1 MKKST
6 KITIALIIAI
16 AIIAVIAIILISSK
30 SSENIDVNS
39 QEDLE
44 NLMNKVYD
52 GVTADLYNVETR
64 SIDLSDSISVQSY
77 TGLENGDDLEYAVV
91 SEPLINAQPY
101 SFILAKVRDGVN
113 ANNIANEMSEK
124 VDPRKWICVSASK
137 IYATSSGNC
146 VFLVMGGKDSSKLA
160 SSAYENFKNIA
171 QTIGKEYTKN
181 LSDDELPLDAEGTGI
196 FQVPSSEQ

>member
-77 TGLENGDDLEYAVV
+77 TGLENGDDFEYAVV

-137 IYATSSGNC
+137 IYATSSGNI
-146 VFLVMGGKDSSKLA
+146 VFLVM
-160 SSAYENFKNIA
+160 
-171 QTIGKEYTKN
+171 
-181 LSDDELPLDAEGTGI
+181 SDDEKASSVYESFKSVVGTVGEVYEKSVEDGELPPDTDTGVS
-196 FQVPSSEQ
+196 FPVPQ